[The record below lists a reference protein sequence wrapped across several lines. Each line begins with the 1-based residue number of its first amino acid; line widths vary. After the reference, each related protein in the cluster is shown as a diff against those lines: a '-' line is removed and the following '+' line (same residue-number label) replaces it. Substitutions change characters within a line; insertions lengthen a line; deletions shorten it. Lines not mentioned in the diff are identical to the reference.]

1 VPIRVRRDFSCG
13 ARVLLAFLRFM
24 STFLGFVLPHG
35 HGIFNLI
42 HLVILKK
49 IVPQILKIQR
59 QRI

>member
-1 VPIRVRRDFSCG
+1 
-13 ARVLLAFLRFM
+13 M